1 MQQSELPMTIVLK
14 TFCTGE
20 CPGIFF
26 IDSTLIRVCK
36 SKKISRNKVFSGI
49 ATKGKDYIYWF
60 YGFKLY
66 LVINDKRKY

>member
-26 IDSTLIRVCK
+26 IDSTPIRVCK

-49 ATKGKDYIYWF
+49 ATKG
-60 YGFKLY
+60 
-66 LVINDKRKY
+66 